1 MVIKRNNWRWIV
13 GLLVLLLPVMVACSE
28 ASSPTATP
36 EIAVIEP
43 AFGTQLARGQ
53 QLYGTYCASCHGQ
66 SGEGM
71 GPFPAL
77 NSGQHAYSH
86 ADWEII
92 AQIKNGKNAMPAF
105 ATQLSDQDI
114 VDIIARVKA
123 WWGPGQLS
131 EQRQVCLLKPPPTP
145 VAE

>member
-1 MVIKRNNWRWIV
+1 MV
-13 GLLVLLLPVMVACSE
+13 GMLVLLLPIVVACGE
-28 ASSPTATP
+28 ASSPTATPEP

-66 SGEGM
+66 SGEGL

-77 NSGQHAYSH
+77 NGGQHAFSH

-105 ATQLSDQDI
+105 AAQLSDQDI

-131 EQRQVCLLKPPPTP
+131 EQRQICLINPPPTA